1 MLSSSNSSSVHATLL
16 FHTQV
21 GLRRLAF
28 KFAAEDITPE
38 MLPFLDDNTMRDLG
52 VSSVGARLRL
62 RMLAGTA
69 RQQGGA

>member
-1 MLSSSNSSSVHATLL
+1 MPNPMMIPHPLDSSPIQPH
-16 FHTQV
+16 QV

-38 MLPFLDDNTMRDLG
+38 MLRYLDDNTMRDLG

-62 RMLAGTA
+62 RMLAGTV
-69 RQQGGA
+69 RPQQ